1 MVHPL
6 KVKHVKPLG
15 LWDLSF
21 AQVIHQPRTLPPPET
36 RPYSGLINHWFPLI
50 RPYQTLISAGGTLG
64 GGGG

>member
-21 AQVIHQPRTLPPPET
+21 AQDIHQPSTLPPQKQ
-36 RPYSGLINHWFPLI
+36 GLIWFPLI
-50 RPYQTLISAGGTLG
+50 RPYQTLISVGGTLG